1 MVYCVTVM
9 AFKRIKM
16 DYLPRIVDS
25 ELDLRLRA
33 VGATV
38 IVGPKWCG
46 KTTTAKQ
53 KAKSILEMQDPDMQD
68 GYLKLAATKPSML
81 LEGANPRLIDEWQ
94 LAPVLWDAVRVSVD
108 RRKEK
113 GLYLLTGSVVVDE
126 DKIKHTGIGRISRLE
141 MDTMSL
147 FETDE
152 SSGEVSLKKLFADP
166 AAPIDGT
173 KGKLTVEELI
183 FAVCRGGWP
192 SSLEAV
198 GDDAKLFVAT
208 DYFNNVVDVDIS
220 RVDDVARD
228 PVLAAQLLR
237 SYARNISTLATKAS
251 IRKDVLSV
259 REVSLPTVD
268 SYLSA
273 LRRLFVI
280 HDVEA
285 WCPTIRSATDIRAS
299 HKRGFSDPSIAVA
312 AMGVG
317 PEYFRTDFKTFGFL
331 FESLVM
337 RDLRV
342 YSRALGGRISY
353 YRDRY
358 GLEAD
363 AVLHLKD
370 GRYALIE
377 VKLGSNEIEEG
388 AGHLKEIKRLVAEY
402 NKSETQCPLR
412 LPDLLMVITGGKYA
426 YTRDDGVVIC
436 PISALRP

>member
-1 MVYCVTVM
+1 
-9 AFKRIKM
+9 M

-53 KAKSILEMQDPDMQD
+53 KARSVLEMQDPDLQE

-81 LEGANPRLIDEWQ
+81 LEGENPRLIDEWQ

-126 DKIKHTGIGRISRLE
+126 EQIKHTGIGRISRLE

-147 FETDE
+147 YETGE
-152 SSGEVSLKKLFADP
+152 SSGEVSLKGLFADP
-166 AAPIDGT
+166 TASVDGA
-173 KGKLTVEELI
+173 KGKLSVEELV

-198 GDDAKLFVAT
+198 GDDAKLFVAA
-208 DYFNNVVDVDIS
+208 DYLNNVVEVDIS
-220 RVDDVARD
+220 RVDDVERD
-228 PVLAAQLLR
+228 PALAAQLLR

-259 REVSLPTVD
+259 REVSMPTVD

-273 LRRLFVI
+273 LRKLFVI
-280 HDVEA
+280 NDVGA
-285 WCPTIRSATDIRAS
+285 WCPAIRSATDIRAS

-342 YSRALGGRISY
+342 YSHAMGGRISY

-377 VKLGSNEIEEG
+377 IKLGSNEIEEG
-388 AGHLKEIKRLVAEY
+388 ADNLKEVARLIAEY

-412 LPDLLMVITGGKYA
+412 MPDLLMVITGGERA
-426 YTRDDGVVIC
+426 YTREDGVIVC
-436 PISALRP
+436 PIAALKP

>member
-1 MVYCVTVM
+1 MN
-9 AFKRIKM
+9 
-16 DYLPRIVDS
+16 YLPRIVDL

-33 VGATV
+33 VGATI

-53 KAKSILEMQDPDMQD
+53 KSKSVLEMQDPDLQE

-81 LEGANPRLIDEWQ
+81 LEGENPRLIDEWQ
-94 LAPVLWDAVRVSVD
+94 LAPVLWDAIRVSVD
-108 RRKEK
+108 RKKEK

-126 DKIKHTGIGRISRLE
+126 EKIKHTGIGRISRLE

-147 FETDE
+147 FESGE
-152 SSGEVSLKKLFADP
+152 SSGQISLKGLFDDP
-166 AAPIDGT
+166 EASVDGA
-173 KGKLTVEELI
+173 KGKLSVEELI

-192 SSLEAV
+192 SSLTAV

-208 DYFNNVVDVDIS
+208 DYFSNVAEVDIS
-220 RVDDVARD
+220 RVDDVERD
-228 PVLAAQLLR
+228 PALAAQLLR
-237 SYARNISTLATKAS
+237 SYARNVSTLATKAS
-251 IRKDVLSV
+251 IRKDILAV
-259 REVSLPTVD
+259 REVSLPTID

-273 LRRLFVI
+273 LRKLFVI
-280 HDVEA
+280 KDIEA
-285 WCPTIRSATDIRAS
+285 WCPAIRSATDIRAS
-299 HKRGFSDPSIAVA
+299 LKRGFSDPSIVVA
-312 AMGVG
+312 ALGVG
-317 PEYFRTDFKTFGFL
+317 PEYFRKDFKTFGFL

-377 VKLGSNEIEEG
+377 IKLGSNEIEEG
-388 AGHLKEIKRLVAEY
+388 AEHLKEVKRLIGEY
-402 NKSETQCPLR
+402 NKGENQCPLR
-412 LPDLLMVITGGKYA
+412 MPDILMVVTGGEYA
-426 YTRDDGVVIC
+426 YKREDGVIVC
-436 PISALRP
+436 PISALKD

>member
-1 MVYCVTVM
+1 
-9 AFKRIKM
+9 M

-113 GLYLLTGSVVVDE
+113 GLYLLTSSVVVDE

-166 AAPIDGT
+166 AAPIDGA

>member
-1 MVYCVTVM
+1 
-9 AFKRIKM
+9 M
-16 DYLPRIVDS
+16 DYLPRIVDE

-53 KAKSILEMQDPDMQD
+53 KAKSVLEMQDPDLQE
-68 GYLKLAATKPSML
+68 GYLKLASTKPSML
-81 LEGANPRLIDEWQ
+81 LEGDNPRLIDEWQ

-108 RRKEK
+108 RRQEK

-141 MDTMSL
+141 METMSL
-147 FETDE
+147 WESGE
-152 SSGEVSLKKLFADP
+152 SSGQVSLRGLFDDP
-166 AAPIDGT
+166 KAVVDGA
-173 KGKLTVEELI
+173 KGKLSVEELI

-192 SSLEAV
+192 SALLAK
-198 GDDAKLFVAT
+198 GDDAKLFVSA
-208 DYFNNVVDVDIS
+208 DYVNNIVESDIS
-220 RVDDVARD
+220 RVDEVERD
-228 PVLAAQLLR
+228 PVLARQLLR
-237 SYARNISTLATKAS
+237 SYARNVSTLATKAS
-251 IRKDVLSV
+251 IRKDILSV
-259 REVSLPTVD
+259 RDVSLPTID
-268 SYLSA
+268 SYLTA
-273 LRRLFVI
+273 LQKLFVI
-280 HDVEA
+280 RDVDA
-285 WCPTIRSATDIRAS
+285 WCPAIRSATDIRAS
-299 HKRGFSDPSIAVA
+299 KKRGFLDPSVAVA
-312 AMGVG
+312 ALGVG
-317 PEYFRTDFKTFGFL
+317 PDYFRTDFKTFGFL

-342 YSRALGGRISY
+342 YSRKMGGTLSY

-388 AGHLKEIKRLVAEY
+388 AAHLKEVKRLIAEY
-402 NKSETQCPLR
+402 NKAERQCPLR
-412 LPDLLMVITGGKYA
+412 LPDVMLVITGGAQA
-426 YTRDDGVVIC
+426 YTRTDGVHVV
-436 PISALRP
+436 PISALRDR

>member
-1 MVYCVTVM
+1 M
-9 AFKRIKM
+9 K
-16 DYLPRIVDS
+16 YLPRIVDA

-53 KAKSILEMQDPDMQD
+53 KARSVLEMQDPDLQE
-68 GYLKLAATKPSML
+68 GYLKLASTKPSML
-81 LEGANPRLIDEWQ
+81 LEGENPRLIDEWQ

-126 DKIKHTGIGRISRLE
+126 EKIKHTGIGRISRLE
-141 MDTMSL
+141 MDTLSL
-147 FETDE
+147 FETGE
-152 SSGEVSLKKLFADP
+152 STGDVSLRALFENP
-166 AAPIDGT
+166 ASQVDGG
-173 KGKLTVEELI
+173 KGKLTIEELI

-192 SSLEAV
+192 SALEAK
-198 GDDAKLFVAT
+198 GDDAKLFIAN
-208 DYFNNVVDVDIS
+208 DYFNNIVESDIS
-220 RVDDVARD
+220 RVDDVERD
-228 PVLAAQLLR
+228 PLLASQLLR
-237 SYARNISTLATKAS
+237 SYARNISTMATKVS
-251 IRKDVLSV
+251 IRKDVMSV
-259 REVSLPTVD
+259 REVSMPTID
-268 SYLSA
+268 SYINA
-273 LRRLFVI
+273 LEKLFVI
-280 HDVEA
+280 KDIDA
-285 WCPTIRSATDIRAS
+285 WCPAIRSATDIRATR
-299 HKRGFSDPSIAVA
+299 KRGFSDPSVAVA

-317 PEYFRTDFKTFGFL
+317 PDYLRKDFKTFGFL
-331 FESLVM
+331 FESLAL

-342 YSRALGGRISY
+342 YSRALGGRLSY

-388 AGHLKEIKRLVAEY
+388 AEHLKEVCRLIGEY
-402 NKSETQCPLR
+402 NRTETQCPLR
-412 LPDLLMVITGGKYA
+412 PPDVLMVLTGGEFA
-426 YTRDDGVVIC
+426 YTREDGVHVI
-436 PISALRP
+436 PLSALKP

>member
-1 MVYCVTVM
+1 MCVREKDNM
-9 AFKRIKM
+9 N
-16 DYLPRIVDS
+16 YLPRIVDS

-53 KAKSILEMQDPDMQD
+53 KAKSILEMQDPDLQE
-68 GYLKLAATKPSML
+68 GYLKLAATKPSLL
-81 LEGANPRLIDEWQ
+81 LEGENPRLIDEWQ

-113 GLYLLTGSVVVDE
+113 GLYILTGSVVVDE
-126 DKIKHTGIGRISRLE
+126 EKIKHTGIGRISRLE

-147 FETDE
+147 FETGE
-152 SSGEVSLKKLFADP
+152 SSGDVSLKELFANP
-166 AAPIDGT
+166 TATVDGA

-183 FAVCRGGWP
+183 FTVCRGGWP

-208 DYFNNVVDVDIS
+208 DYFNNVVEVDIS
-220 RVDDVARD
+220 RVDDVERD
-228 PVLAAQLLR
+228 PALAAQLLK

-273 LRRLFVI
+273 LRKLFVI
-280 HDVEA
+280 NDVGA
-285 WCPTIRSATDIRAS
+285 WCPAIRSATDIRAS
-299 HKRGFSDPSIAVA
+299 HKRGFCDPSIAVA

-363 AVLHLKD
+363 VVLHLKD

-377 VKLGSNEIEEG
+377 VKLGSNEIEDG
-388 AGHLKEIKRLVAEY
+388 ARHLKEIERLVGEY

-412 LPDLLMVITGGKYA
+412 TPDLLMVVTGGEYA
-426 YTRDDGVVIC
+426 YTRDDGVIVC

>member
-1 MVYCVTVM
+1 MN
-9 AFKRIKM
+9 
-16 DYLPRIVDS
+16 YLPRIVDS

-53 KAKSILEMQDPDMQD
+53 KARSVLEMQDPDLQE
-68 GYLKLAATKPSML
+68 GYLKLAATKPSLL

-113 GLYLLTGSVVVDE
+113 GLYLLTGSVIVDE
-126 DKIKHTGIGRISRLE
+126 NKIKHTGIGRISRLE
-141 MDTMSL
+141 MDTMTL
-147 FETDE
+147 FETGE
-152 SSGEVSLKKLFADP
+152 SSGEVSLKGLFDDP
-166 AAPIDGT
+166 TAFVDGA
-173 KGKLTVEELI
+173 KGKLSVEELV

-208 DYFNNVVDVDIS
+208 DYFNNVVEVDIS
-220 RVDDVARD
+220 RVDGVERD
-228 PVLAAQLLR
+228 SALAAQLLR
-237 SYARNISTLATKAS
+237 SYARNISTLATKVS

-259 REVSLPTVD
+259 REVSMPTVD

-273 LRRLFVI
+273 LRKLFVI
-280 HDVEA
+280 NDVEA
-285 WCPTIRSATDIRAS
+285 WCPAIRSATDIRAS
-299 HKRGFSDPSIAVA
+299 YKRGFSDPSIAVA

-331 FESLVM
+331 FESLVL

-342 YSRALGGRISY
+342 YSHAMGGRISY

-377 VKLGSNEIEEG
+377 IKLGSNEIEEG
-388 AGHLKEIKRLVAEY
+388 AEHLTEIVRLIAEY
-402 NKSETQCPLR
+402 NKSEVQCPLR
-412 LPDLLMVITGGKYA
+412 MPDLLMVITGGEYA
-426 YTRDDGVVIC
+426 YTRVDGVIVC

>member
-1 MVYCVTVM
+1 MN
-9 AFKRIKM
+9 
-16 DYLPRIVDS
+16 YLPRIVDN

-53 KAKSILEMQDPDMQD
+53 KARSVLEMQDPDLQE

-81 LEGANPRLIDEWQ
+81 LEGSNPRLIDEWQ

-126 DKIKHTGIGRISRLE
+126 DKVKHTGIGRISRLE

-147 FETDE
+147 FETGE
-152 SSGEVSLKKLFADP
+152 SSGDVSLKELFANP
-166 AAPIDGT
+166 TASVDGAR
-173 KGKLTVEELI
+173 GKLTVEELV

-198 GDDAKLFVAT
+198 GDDAKLFVAA
-208 DYFNNVVDVDIS
+208 DYFNNVIDVDIS
-220 RVDDVARD
+220 RVDDVERD
-228 PVLAAQLLR
+228 PALAAQLLK

-251 IRKDVLSV
+251 IRKDVFSV
-259 REVSLPTVD
+259 REVSMPTID

-273 LRRLFVI
+273 LRKLFVI
-280 HDVEA
+280 NDVGA
-285 WCPTIRSATDIRAS
+285 WCPAIRSATDIRAS
-299 HKRGFSDPSIAVA
+299 HKRGFADPSIAVA

-342 YSRALGGRISY
+342 YSHAMGGRISY

-388 AGHLKEIKRLVAEY
+388 AEHLKEIKRLVAEY
-402 NKSETQCPLR
+402 NKSEAQCPLR
-412 LPDLLMVITGGKYA
+412 MPDLLMVITGGEYA
-426 YTRDDGVVIC
+426 YTREDGVVIC

>member
-1 MVYCVTVM
+1 MN
-9 AFKRIKM
+9 
-16 DYLPRIVDS
+16 YLPRIVDL

-33 VGATV
+33 VGATI

-53 KAKSILEMQDPDMQD
+53 KSKSVLEMQDPDLQE

-81 LEGANPRLIDEWQ
+81 LEGENPRLIDEWQ
-94 LAPVLWDAVRVSVD
+94 LAPVLWDAIRVSVD
-108 RRKEK
+108 RKKEK

-126 DKIKHTGIGRISRLE
+126 EKIKHTGIGRISRLE

-147 FETDE
+147 FESGE
-152 SSGEVSLKKLFADP
+152 SSGQISLKGLFDDP
-166 AAPIDGT
+166 EASVDGA
-173 KGKLTVEELI
+173 KGKLSVEELI

-192 SSLEAV
+192 SSLTAV

-208 DYFNNVVDVDIS
+208 DYFSNVAEVDIS
-220 RVDDVARD
+220 RVDDVERD
-228 PVLAAQLLR
+228 PALAAQLLR
-237 SYARNISTLATKAS
+237 SYARNVSTLATKAS
-251 IRKDVLSV
+251 IRKDILAV
-259 REVSLPTVD
+259 REVSLPTID

-273 LRRLFVI
+273 LRKLFVI
-280 HDVEA
+280 KDIEA
-285 WCPTIRSATDIRAS
+285 WCPAIRSATDIRAS
-299 HKRGFSDPSIAVA
+299 LKRGFSDPSIAVA
-312 AMGVG
+312 ALGVG
-317 PEYFRTDFKTFGFL
+317 PEYFRKDFKTFGFL

-377 VKLGSNEIEEG
+377 IKLGSNEIEEG
-388 AGHLKEIKRLVAEY
+388 AEHLKEVKRLIGEY
-402 NKSETQCPLR
+402 NKGENQCPLR
-412 LPDLLMVITGGKYA
+412 MPDILMVVTGGEYA
-426 YTRDDGVVIC
+426 YKREDGVIVC
-436 PISALRP
+436 PISALKD

>member
-1 MVYCVTVM
+1 MVYFVTVM

-166 AAPIDGT
+166 AAPINGA

-192 SSLEAV
+192 SSQEAV

>member
-1 MVYCVTVM
+1 MN
-9 AFKRIKM
+9 
-16 DYLPRIVDS
+16 YLPRIVDS

-53 KAKSILEMQDPDMQD
+53 KARSVLEMQDPDLQE
-68 GYLKLAATKPSML
+68 GYLKLAATKPSLL

-126 DKIKHTGIGRISRLE
+126 NKIKHTGIGRISRLE

-147 FETDE
+147 FETGE
-152 SSGEVSLKKLFADP
+152 SSGEVSLKGLFDDP
-166 AAPIDGT
+166 TAFVYGA
-173 KGKLTVEELI
+173 KGKLSVEELV

-208 DYFNNVVDVDIS
+208 DYFNNVVEVDIS
-220 RVDDVARD
+220 RVDGVERD
-228 PVLAAQLLR
+228 SALAAQLLR
-237 SYARNISTLATKAS
+237 SYARNISTLATKVS

-259 REVSLPTVD
+259 REVSMPTVD

-273 LRRLFVI
+273 LRKLFVI
-280 HDVEA
+280 NDVEA
-285 WCPTIRSATDIRAS
+285 WCPAIRSATDIRAS

-331 FESLVM
+331 FESLVL

-342 YSRALGGRISY
+342 YSHAMGGRISY

-377 VKLGSNEIEEG
+377 IKLGSNEIEEG
-388 AGHLKEIKRLVAEY
+388 AEHLTEIVRLIAEY
-402 NKSETQCPLR
+402 NKSEEQCPLR
-412 LPDLLMVITGGKYA
+412 MPDLLMVITGGEHA
-426 YTRDDGVVIC
+426 YTREDGVIVC

>member
-1 MVYCVTVM
+1 MN
-9 AFKRIKM
+9 
-16 DYLPRIVDS
+16 YLPRIVDS

-33 VGATV
+33 VGATI

-53 KAKSILEMQDPDMQD
+53 KSKSVLEMQDPDLQE

-81 LEGANPRLIDEWQ
+81 LEGENPRLIDEWQ
-94 LAPVLWDAVRVSVD
+94 LAPVLWDAIRVSVD
-108 RRKEK
+108 RKKEK

-126 DKIKHTGIGRISRLE
+126 EKIKHTGIGRISRLE

-147 FETDE
+147 FESGE
-152 SSGEVSLKKLFADP
+152 SSGQISLKGLFDDP
-166 AAPIDGT
+166 EAPVDGA
-173 KGKLTVEELI
+173 KGKLSVEELI

-192 SSLEAV
+192 SSLTAV

-208 DYFNNVVDVDIS
+208 DYFGNVAEVDIS
-220 RVDDVARD
+220 RVDDVERD
-228 PVLAAQLLR
+228 PALAAQLLR
-237 SYARNISTLATKAS
+237 SYARNVSTLATKAS
-251 IRKDVLSV
+251 IRKDILAI
-259 REVSLPTVD
+259 REVSLPTID

-273 LRRLFVI
+273 LRKLFVI
-280 HDVEA
+280 KDIEA
-285 WCPTIRSATDIRAS
+285 WCPAIRSATDIRAS
-299 HKRGFSDPSIAVA
+299 LKRGFSDPSIAVA
-312 AMGVG
+312 ALGVG
-317 PEYFRTDFKTFGFL
+317 PEYFRKDFKTFGFL

-377 VKLGSNEIEEG
+377 IKLGSNEIEEG
-388 AGHLKEIKRLVAEY
+388 AEHLKEVKRLIGEY
-402 NKSETQCPLR
+402 NKGETQCPLR
-412 LPDLLMVITGGKYA
+412 MPDILMVVTGGEYA
-426 YTRDDGVVIC
+426 YKREDGVIVC
-436 PISALRP
+436 PISALKD

>member
-1 MVYCVTVM
+1 M
-9 AFKRIKM
+9 K
-16 DYLPRIVDS
+16 YLPRIVDS
-25 ELDLRLRA
+25 ILDVRLRA

-53 KAKSILEMQDPDMQD
+53 KAKSVIEMQDPDLQE
-68 GYLKLAATKPSML
+68 GYLKLASTRPSML

-108 RRKEK
+108 RRREK

-126 DKIKHTGIGRISRLE
+126 DKVKHTGIGRISRLE

-147 FETDE
+147 WESGE
-152 SSGEVSLKKLFADP
+152 SSGEVSLRGLFA
-166 AAPIDGT
+166 APSMPVDGA
-173 KGKLTVEELI
+173 KGRLTVEELV

-192 SSLEAV
+192 SALDV
-198 GDDAKLFVAT
+198 NGDDAKLFVAR
-208 DYFNNVVDVDIS
+208 DYFNNLVESDIS
-220 RVDDVARD
+220 RVDEVERD

-237 SYARNISTLATKAS
+237 SYARNVSTLATKAS
-251 IRKDVLSV
+251 IRKDLMSV
-259 REVSLPTVD
+259 REVSMPTVD

-273 LRRLFVI
+273 LRKLFVI
-280 HDVEA
+280 EDIDA
-285 WCPTIRSATDIRAS
+285 WCPAIRSATDIRAS
-299 HKRGFSDPSIAVA
+299 KKRGFSDPSVAVA
-312 AMGVG
+312 ALGVG

-331 FESLVM
+331 FESLVL

-342 YSRALGGRISY
+342 YSRELGGRLSY

-363 AVLHLKD
+363 AVLHLQD

-377 VKLGSNEIEEG
+377 VKLGSKEIEDG
-388 AGHLKEIKRLVAEY
+388 AAHLKKVCRLIGEY
-402 NKSETQCPLR
+402 NESERQCPLR
-412 LPDLLMVITGGKYA
+412 TPDLLMVITGGLHA
-426 YTRDDGVVIC
+426 YTRPDGVHVI
-436 PISALRP
+436 PISALRQ

>member
-1 MVYCVTVM
+1 MN
-9 AFKRIKM
+9 
-16 DYLPRIVDS
+16 YLPRIVDS

-53 KAKSILEMQDPDMQD
+53 KAKSVLEMQDPDLQE
-68 GYLKLAATKPSML
+68 GYLKLAATKLSML
-81 LEGANPRLIDEWQ
+81 LEGAKPRLIDEWQ

-108 RRKEK
+108 RKNEK
-113 GLYLLTGSVVVDE
+113 GQYLLTGSVVVDE

-147 FETDE
+147 FETNE
-152 SSGEVSLKKLFADP
+152 SSGDVSLKELFTNP
-166 AAPIDGT
+166 AASVDGAR
-173 KGKLTVEELI
+173 GKLTVEELI

-192 SSLEAV
+192 SSLEAA

-208 DYFNNVVDVDIS
+208 DYFNNVVEVDIS
-220 RVDDVARD
+220 RIDGFERD
-228 PVLAAQLLR
+228 SILAAQLLK

-259 REVSLPTVD
+259 REVSMPTVD

-273 LRRLFVI
+273 LRKLFVI
-280 HDVEA
+280 NDIDA
-285 WCPTIRSATDIRAS
+285 WCPAIRSATDIRAS
-299 HKRGFSDPSIAVA
+299 CKRGFFDPSIAVA

-342 YSRALGGRISY
+342 YSHAMGGRISY

-377 VKLGSNEIEEG
+377 IKLGSSEIEKG
-388 AGHLKEIKRLVAEY
+388 AEHLKEVRRLIGKY
-402 NKSETQCPLR
+402 NKTEKQCPLR
-412 LPDLLMVITGGKYA
+412 MPDLLMVITGGDYA
-426 YTRDDGVVIC
+426 YTREDGVIVC
-436 PISALRP
+436 PISALKD

>member
-1 MVYCVTVM
+1 ML
-9 AFKRIKM
+9 KGDIM
-16 DYLPRIVDS
+16 DYLPRIVDT

-53 KAKSILEMQDPDMQD
+53 KARSVLEMQDPDLQE

-113 GLYLLTGSVVVDE
+113 GLYLLTGSVVVDDDE
-126 DKIKHTGIGRISRLE
+126 IKHTGIGRISRLE

-147 FETDE
+147 YETGE
-152 SSGEVSLKKLFADP
+152 SSGEVSLGGLFADP
-166 AAPIDGT
+166 TASVDGA
-173 KGKLTVEELI
+173 KGKLSVEELV

-208 DYFNNVVDVDIS
+208 DYFNNVVEVDIS
-220 RVDDVARD
+220 RVDDVERD
-228 PVLAAQLLR
+228 SALAAQLLR
-237 SYARNISTLATKAS
+237 SYARNISTLATKES

-259 REVSLPTVD
+259 REVSMPTVD

-273 LRRLFVI
+273 LRKLFVI
-280 HDVEA
+280 NDIGA
-285 WCPTIRSATDIRAS
+285 WCPAIRSATDIRAS

-342 YSRALGGRISY
+342 YSHAMGGRISY

-377 VKLGSNEIEEG
+377 IKLGSNEIENG
-388 AGHLKEIKRLVAEY
+388 AEHLKEIVRLIVEY
-402 NKSETQCPLR
+402 NKSEMQCPLR
-412 LPDLLMVITGGKYA
+412 MPDLLMVITGGEHA
-426 YTRDDGVVIC
+426 YRREDGVVVC
-436 PISALRP
+436 PISCLKP

>member
-1 MVYCVTVM
+1 MN
-9 AFKRIKM
+9 
-16 DYLPRIVDS
+16 YLPRIVDS

-53 KAKSILEMQDPDMQD
+53 KARSVLEMQDPDLQE
-68 GYLKLAATKPSML
+68 GYLKLAATKPSLL

-126 DKIKHTGIGRISRLE
+126 NKIKHTGIGRISRLE

-147 FETDE
+147 FETGE
-152 SSGEVSLKKLFADP
+152 SSGEVSLKGLFDDP
-166 AAPIDGT
+166 TAFVDGA
-173 KGKLTVEELI
+173 KGKLSVEELV

-208 DYFNNVVDVDIS
+208 DYFNNVVEVDIS
-220 RVDDVARD
+220 RVDGVERD
-228 PVLAAQLLR
+228 SALAAQLLR
-237 SYARNISTLATKAS
+237 SYARNISTLATKVS

-259 REVSLPTVD
+259 REVSMPTVD

-273 LRRLFVI
+273 LRKLFVI
-280 HDVEA
+280 NDVEA
-285 WCPTIRSATDIRAS
+285 WCPAIRSATDIRAS

-331 FESLVM
+331 FESLVL

-342 YSRALGGRISY
+342 YSHAMGGRISY

-377 VKLGSNEIEEG
+377 IKLGSNEIEEG
-388 AGHLKEIKRLVAEY
+388 AEHLTEIVRLIAEY
-402 NKSETQCPLR
+402 NKSEVQCPLR
-412 LPDLLMVITGGKYA
+412 MPDLLMVITGGEYA
-426 YTRDDGVVIC
+426 YTREDGVIVC

>member
-1 MVYCVTVM
+1 
-9 AFKRIKM
+9 M

-53 KAKSILEMQDPDMQD
+53 KARSVLEMQDPDLQE

-126 DKIKHTGIGRISRLE
+126 DQIKHTGIGRISRLE

-147 FETDE
+147 FETGE
-152 SSGEVSLKKLFADP
+152 SSGEVSLKGLFADP
-166 AAPIDGT
+166 SASVDGA
-173 KGKLTVEELI
+173 KGKLSVEELV

-198 GDDAKLFVAT
+198 GDDAKLFVAA

-220 RVDDVARD
+220 RVDGVERD
-228 PVLAAQLLR
+228 SALAAQLLR

-259 REVSLPTVD
+259 REVSMPTVD

-273 LRRLFVI
+273 LRKLFVI
-280 HDVEA
+280 NDVEA
-285 WCPTIRSATDIRAS
+285 WCPAIRSATDIRAS

-342 YSRALGGRISY
+342 YSRAMGGRISY

-363 AVLHLKD
+363 AALHLKD

-388 AGHLKEIKRLVAEY
+388 SEHLKEIVRLIAEY

-412 LPDLLMVITGGKYA
+412 MPDLLMVITGGEHA
-426 YTRDDGVVIC
+426 YTREDGVIVC
-436 PISALRP
+436 PLSALKP

>member
-1 MVYCVTVM
+1 MT
-9 AFKRIKM
+9 
-16 DYLPRIVDS
+16 YLPRIVDS

-53 KAKSILEMQDPDMQD
+53 KARSVLEMQDPDLQE
-68 GYLKLAATKPSML
+68 GYLKLAATKPSLL

-113 GLYLLTGSVVVDE
+113 GLYLLTGSVIVDE
-126 DKIKHTGIGRISRLE
+126 NKIKHTGIGRISRLE
-141 MDTMSL
+141 MDTMTL
-147 FETDE
+147 FETGE
-152 SSGEVSLKKLFADP
+152 SSGEVSLKGLFDDP
-166 AAPIDGT
+166 TASVDGA
-173 KGKLTVEELI
+173 KGKLSVEELV

-208 DYFNNVVDVDIS
+208 DYFNNVVEVDIS
-220 RVDDVARD
+220 RVDGVERD
-228 PVLAAQLLR
+228 SALAAQLLR
-237 SYARNISTLATKAS
+237 SYARNISTLATKVS

-259 REVSLPTVD
+259 REVSMPTVD
-268 SYLSA
+268 SYLLA
-273 LRRLFVI
+273 LRNLFVI
-280 HDVEA
+280 NDVGA
-285 WCPTIRSATDIRAS
+285 WCPAIRSATDIRAS

-331 FESLVM
+331 FESLVL

-342 YSRALGGRISY
+342 YSHAMGGRISY

-377 VKLGSNEIEEG
+377 IKLGSNEIEEG
-388 AGHLKEIKRLVAEY
+388 AEHLTEIVRLIAEY
-402 NKSETQCPLR
+402 NKSEVQCPLR
-412 LPDLLMVITGGKYA
+412 MPDLLMVITGGEHA
-426 YTRDDGVVIC
+426 YTREDGVIVC